1 MSTIDTSEYD
11 GRVRACLKVGRTLKS
26 RHWTIGES
34 VVVKP
39 GVTDPETSHDI
50 GGWQGRISAILD
62 EAEILTIR
70 WDSLTLRSMPPA
82 LLAWSEEEGLSW
94 SEMNLSSDEVEPAA
108 ARDTE
113 DDVAA
118 ATAELASQTSWLY
131 LGGEQGRRIQAVVN
145 QAVGHNE
152 LAVFRAWHAY
162 LEEHLVFP
170 FAATVEEYQRGP
182 VHQGA
187 RVSALAIIFLDETS
201 GTIVAVKHKHGV
213 SELPLCDLKATEADA
228 ETRQLVEDYAMW
240 FANR

>member
-1 MSTIDTSEYD
+1 M
-11 GRVRACLKVGRTLKS
+11 KS
-26 RHWTIGES
+26 RNWAIGES
-34 VVVKP
+34 VVVNP
-39 GVTDPETSHDI
+39 GVPDPDTGRDI

-62 EAEILTIR
+62 EVEILTIQ
-70 WDSLTLRSMPPA
+70 WDSLTLKSIPPA
-82 LLAWSEEEGLSW
+82 HIAWSEEEGLSW
-94 SEMNLSSDEVEPAA
+94 SEMNLSSDEVELAA

-118 ATAELASQTSWLY
+118 AIAELASQTSWLY
-131 LGGEQGRRIQAVVN
+131 LGGEQGRRIQAIVN
-145 QAVGHNE
+145 RAASHSE

-170 FAATVEEYQRGP
+170 FAATVVEYQRGP

-187 RVSALAIIFLDETS
+187 RVSALAITFLDETS

>member
-1 MSTIDTSEYD
+1 M
-11 GRVRACLKVGRTLKS
+11 KS
-26 RHWTIGES
+26 RHWNIGES

-39 GVTDPETSHDI
+39 GVTDPDTGRAI
-50 GGWQGRISAILD
+50 GGWQGRISVILD
-62 EAEILTIR
+62 GAEILTIR

-94 SEMNLSSDEVEPAA
+94 SEMNLSSDEVELAA

-113 DDVAA
+113 ADVVA

-131 LGGEQGRRIQAVVN
+131 LGGEQGQQIQAIVN
-145 QAVGHNE
+145 RAAGHNE

-170 FAATVEEYQRGP
+170 FTATVEEYQRGQ
-182 VHQGA
+182 VRQGA
-187 RVSALAIIFLDETS
+187 RVSVLAVTFLDETY
-201 GTIVAVKHKHGV
+201 GTIVAVKHTHGV
-213 SELPLCDLKATEADA
+213 HELPLRDLKATEADT
-228 ETRQLVEDYAMW
+228 ETRQLVEDYAVW

>member
-1 MSTIDTSEYD
+1 M
-11 GRVRACLKVGRTLKS
+11 KS
-26 RHWTIGES
+26 SNWAIGES

-39 GVTDPETSHDI
+39 DVTDPDTGSAI

-94 SEMNLSSDEVEPAA
+94 SEMNLSSDEVELAA

-118 ATAELASQTSWLY
+118 VIAELASQTSWLY
-131 LGGEQGRRIQAVVN
+131 LGGEQGQRIQAIVN
-145 QAVGHNE
+145 RAAGHNE

-170 FAATVEEYQRGP
+170 FEATVEEYQRGP
-182 VHQGA
+182 VRQGA
-187 RVSALAIIFLDETS
+187 RVSVLAITFLDETYGS
-201 GTIVAVKHKHGV
+201 IVAVKHKHGV
-213 SELPLCDLKATEADA
+213 NELPLCDLKATEADA
-228 ETRQLVEDYAMW
+228 ETRQMVDDYAVW

>member
-1 MSTIDTSEYD
+1 M
-11 GRVRACLKVGRTLKS
+11 KS
-26 RHWTIGES
+26 SNWTIGES

-39 GVTDPETSHDI
+39 GVTDPDTGRDL

-62 EAEILTIR
+62 EGEIVTIQ
-70 WDSLTLRSMPPA
+70 WDSLTLKSIPPA
-82 LLAWSEEEGLSW
+82 HIAWSEEEGLSW
-94 SEMNLSSDEVEPAA
+94 SEMNLLPEEVEPAP

-118 ATAELASQTSWLY
+118 ATAELESQTSWLY
-131 LGGEQGRRIQAVVN
+131 LGGEQGKRIQAIVN
-145 QAVGHNE
+145 QAAGHNE
-152 LAVFRAWHAY
+152 MAVFRAWHAY

-182 VHQGA
+182 VRQGA
-187 RVSALAIIFLDETS
+187 RVTVLAVTFLDETY

-213 SELPLCDLKATEADA
+213 NELPLCDLKATEADVG
-228 ETRQLVEDYAMW
+228 TRQLVEDYAVW

>member
-1 MSTIDTSEYD
+1 
-11 GRVRACLKVGRTLKS
+11 
-26 RHWTIGES
+26 
-34 VVVKP
+34 VVKP

-131 LGGEQGRRIQAVVN
+131 LGGEQGQRIQAIVN
-145 QAVGHNE
+145 RAAGHSE
-152 LAVFRAWHAY
+152 LAVLRAWHAY

-170 FAATVEEYQRGP
+170 FAATMVEYQRGP
-182 VHQGA
+182 VRQGA
-187 RVSALAIIFLDETS
+187 RVSALAITFLDKTS
-201 GTIVAVKHKHGV
+201 GTIVAVKHTHGV
-213 SELPLCDLKATEADA
+213 NELPLCDLKATETDT
-228 ETRQLVEDYAMW
+228 ETWQLVEDYAVW

>member
-1 MSTIDTSEYD
+1 M
-11 GRVRACLKVGRTLKS
+11 KS
-26 RHWTIGES
+26 SNWTIGES

-39 GVTDPETSHDI
+39 GVTDPDTGRDL

-62 EAEILTIR
+62 EAEILTIQ
-70 WDSLTLRSMPPA
+70 WDSLTLKSIPPA
-82 LLAWSEEEGLSW
+82 HIAWSEEEGLSW
-94 SEMNLSSDEVEPAA
+94 SEMNLLPEEVEPAP

-118 ATAELASQTSWLY
+118 TTAELESQTNWLY
-131 LGGEQGRRIQAVVN
+131 LGGEQGKRIQAIVN
-145 QAVGHNE
+145 RAAGHNE
-152 LAVFRAWHAY
+152 LAVLRAWHAY

-182 VHQGA
+182 VRQGA
-187 RVSALAIIFLDETS
+187 RVSVLAITFLDETY

-213 SELPLCDLKATEADA
+213 NELPLCDLKATEADT